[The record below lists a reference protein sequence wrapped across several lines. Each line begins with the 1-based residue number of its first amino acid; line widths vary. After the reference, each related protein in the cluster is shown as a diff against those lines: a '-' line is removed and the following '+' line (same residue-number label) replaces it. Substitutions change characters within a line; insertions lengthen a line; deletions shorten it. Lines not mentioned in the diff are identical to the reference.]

1 MQRLDTDTIMAVLSS
16 VEFIVYSLIKKVR
29 VGARDRPQLIYLSKM
44 LPPLKST
51 AQGVTVGIRWG
62 HFWY

>member
-44 LPPLKST
+44 LPPLSLQLNG
-51 AQGVTVGIRWG
+51 AVTVGIRWG
-62 HFWY
+62 HF